1 GFTELALETDLDT
14 TQKQYLEIINQSSL
28 SLFSIIND
36 ILDFSKMEG
45 NHMKLDIDKVDIQ
58 EVISEAFNIVSY
70 GVNEKGLEMLI
81 DIDHTI
87 PRYIWADNM
96 RLKQIFVNLLSN
108 ALKFTEKGEI
118 KVFVKK
124 LIDKGD
130 NKMILRFGV
139 ADTGIGIHKDKQKE
153 IFNAFTQED
162 G

>member
-1 GFTELALETDLDT
+1 
-14 TQKQYLEIINQSSL
+14 
-28 SLFSIIND
+28 
-36 ILDFSKMEG
+36 EG

-162 G
+162 GSITKRFGGTGLGLTISNNLL